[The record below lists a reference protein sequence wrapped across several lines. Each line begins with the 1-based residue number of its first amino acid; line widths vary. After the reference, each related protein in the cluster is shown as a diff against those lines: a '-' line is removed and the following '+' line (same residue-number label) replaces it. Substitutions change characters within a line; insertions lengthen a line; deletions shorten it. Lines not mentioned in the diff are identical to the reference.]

1 MTRFL
6 FMFAMFWA
14 ASVVHSQDDRFA
26 PEIDGLH
33 IDRAGYSMIWNEELN
48 IPKLVCYE
56 LKREEL
62 AGSPCDGARYHAD
75 PNLDEYAAS
84 AYEDAFDL
92 GYEKGH
98 LLPNR
103 HGRWSEDA
111 CEHTSYYSNILPQKT
126 SLNRGPWNQ
135 LDNRVEQLVKEFG
148 TVYVH
153 AGPVPIAVDTLP
165 SGMPVPCGFW
175 KILLYAER
183 GYWKKEVYLFSQ
195 LAGQDS
201 AELSDFECFSE
212 YTLELLIGHEIFDH
226 SQISPLFADNRVGNE
241 ILKTPS
247 AEVGEMFQERVTE
260 TLQKVDFFQEDGA
273 DHFMDLF
280 GDLSKWCSPFA
291 NDTSRVY
298 CLSSTGSLMGRMA
311 FKRLGAYS
319 VQPINR
325 LPQSAVQTLEE
336 AIAVLNPQEFVQ
348 GEDTYEGKKR
358 RNAATL
364 YALAAN
370 IPLFTQDCEEAVRLA
385 ELSLKWNKYVA
396 GDRCN
401 RIIEGCES
409 RY

>member
-6 FMFAMFWA
+6 LMFAMFWA

-33 IDRAGYSMIWNEELN
+33 MDRAGYSMIWNEELN

-56 LKREEL
+56 LKLEEL
-62 AGSPCDGARYHAD
+62 GGSPCDGARYHAD

-84 AYEDAFDL
+84 AYDGAFDL

-103 HGRWSEDA
+103 HGRRSEDA

-126 SLNRGPWNQ
+126 SLNRGPWDQ
-135 LDNRVEQLVKEFG
+135 LDNRVERLISKLG

-165 SGMPVPCGFW
+165 SGMPVPCGYW
-175 KILLYAER
+175 KILLYEE
-183 GYWKKEVYLFSQ
+183 GGSWKKEVYLFSQ

-212 YTLELLIGHEIFDH
+212 YTLELLLGHEIFDH
-226 SQISPLFADNRVGNE
+226 SLVSPLPGNNME
-241 ILKTPS
+241 KVEVLKTPS
-247 AEVGEMFQERVTE
+247 VEVEEMFQQRVTE
-260 TLQKVDFFQEDGA
+260 TLKGIDFFTEDGA
-273 DHFMDLF
+273 RQFLDLF
-280 GDLSKWCSPFA
+280 GDLSKWCSPYA
-291 NDTSRVY
+291 KENSRVY
-298 CLSSTGSLMGRMA
+298 GLSATGSLMGRMA
-311 FKRLGAYS
+311 FKRAGLNKA
-319 VQPINR
+319 QPINE
-325 LPQSAVQTLEE
+325 LPQHAVQTFEQ
-336 AIAVLNPQEFVQ
+336 AVAVLNPQEFVR
-348 GEDTYEGKKR
+348 GEDSKEGEKR

-364 YALAAN
+364 YAAAAN

-385 ELSLKWNKYVA
+385 DLSIKWNKYVA

-401 RIIEGCES
+401 RIKEACNS